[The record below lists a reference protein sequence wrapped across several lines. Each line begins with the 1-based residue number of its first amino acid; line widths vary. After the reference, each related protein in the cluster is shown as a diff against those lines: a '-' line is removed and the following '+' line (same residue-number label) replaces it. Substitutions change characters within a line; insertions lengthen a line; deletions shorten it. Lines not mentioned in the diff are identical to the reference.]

1 MHAMASATIKRALL
15 SAQASDH
22 LPNHIWPV
30 ASDDGLF
37 ITKGQRES
45 HVQVINK
52 GCSPST

>member
-30 ASDDGLF
+30 AGDDGLF

-52 GCSPST
+52 GC